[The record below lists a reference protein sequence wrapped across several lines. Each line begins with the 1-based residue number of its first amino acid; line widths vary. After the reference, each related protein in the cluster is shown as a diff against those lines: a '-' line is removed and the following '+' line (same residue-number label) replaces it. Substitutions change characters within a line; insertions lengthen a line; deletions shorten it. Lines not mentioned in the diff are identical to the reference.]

1 MTVLS
6 TSKPHKLDEEVSSNA
21 VMQKGVCILTGTQA
35 CIIWNRVQQ
44 TDTAGMLHSAAANFR
59 TFL

>member
-6 TSKPHKLDEEVSSNA
+6 ISKPHKLDEEVSSNA
-21 VMQKGVCILTGTQA
+21 VMQKGVCILTRTQA

-44 TDTAGMLHSAAANFR
+44 IDTASMLH
-59 TFL
+59 

>member
-1 MTVLS
+1 MISVTVLS

-21 VMQKGVCILTGTQA
+21 VMQKGVCILTRTQA

-44 TDTAGMLHSAAANFR
+44 IDTAGILH
-59 TFL
+59 